1 MVFCRADPWI
11 MNEAQPR
18 EEQLSV
24 GWREGFIQ
32 KGKSKP
38 YLPSPCGGFPQ
49 LMTGV
54 MLAHILN
61 RLSMPWHW
69 YCPGEMWFCLFS
81 MLCSL
86 HLGKEAWIQGPA
98 NLNEI
103 NELQHL
109 PGHWPAGWT
118 KVAYSWSPSKAGGA
132 MRLGETV
139 AVLGWYN

>member
-1 MVFCRADPWI
+1 

-24 GWREGFIQ
+24 GSREGFTQ

-61 RLSMPWHW
+61 RLSMPW
-69 YCPGEMWFCLFS
+69 
-81 MLCSL
+81 
-86 HLGKEAWIQGPA
+86 
-98 NLNEI
+98 
-103 NELQHL
+103 
-109 PGHWPAGWT
+109 
-118 KVAYSWSPSKAGGA
+118 
-132 MRLGETV
+132 R
-139 AVLGWYN
+139 